1 MLNKYFYYMLF
12 TRHPA
17 SKIWSSICIQDI
29 KLHYQINLTRFPHQ
43 ICVTGES
50 DENNYLYVQSTVA
63 H

>member
-1 MLNKYFYYMLF
+1 MLF